1 MGALGQGALA
11 AQFVPR
17 VAVELRPTL
26 AKLYA
31 ANSSASVIVGDITE
45 FETIKK
51 VYEAHPKSAT
61 ISAGISCQP
70 YSKLGDEKSGRDS
83 RASTL
88 PATLA
93 AAHYLR
99 AVVVIL
105 ECVAPAGEDAYVRWH
120 VEQFCRR
127 TNFSCSEIVIDLQ
140 EVWPCKRKRW
150 WCVLSALGKL
160 ELQSFFPMKDLE
172 SIRHVMPSIKAWPKH
187 EESQLR
193 LTPIETEA
201 FAGVSGTPSSYCIN
215 LKSVL
220 PCALHAWGAQL
231 TPCPC
236 GCREVPFS
244 RDRLVNRGLYGVLAL
259 SKDSTATHEGA
270 RYRHLHPAEAAALC
284 GLDPVLTWDP
294 HQRLVLGAIGQLASP
309 LQAFWVCMQVQ
320 QLFQVAQFGETCIRL
335 RKAFGLYRAWLLAR
349 AEMVWENE
357 NQKVL
362 PSPTLEQAQMWKPV
376 VTARIDQLVNADRN
390 IEQCADQIANVQ
402 VELQKKSLPL
412 GLEQVEAVGEEW
424 LKSVEDLTS
433 MQVAIPSPPS
443 ESSKE
448 LESVRSPT
456 SVVSS
461 AASETIVIKITTQVG
476 EQPVVTAAYT
486 GITVQQIVEAEMSI
500 GDWHSSHSK
509 IVICDEDGN
518 VMSPK
523 SPVMHDVHLFVEES
537 VTEDMVDCGN
547 ENPIPS
553 LCNNQI
559 GKDEHAIGSSYASPL
574 TQLKGQAFLRLK
586 PPQVSSESQVQS
598 LRAQKQLAT
607 DRCVML
613 DHQGMIWGDDEI
625 VWHLQRIQGTCKK
638 EMLDQEMN
646 DEIPAWIDPLL
657 FQGWVFHND
666 VCEVKQWHKSRDN
679 PSLFFTVAIN
689 QSHWI
694 PVIFRIQDKVF
705 SISFLQTWPVD
716 LQFVKQVANILT
728 ESFECT
734 SCAMHPV
741 QIPSVPESCGTAA
754 ILFLEE
760 FLLVSPTPEHID
772 YPEMHSH
779 YRAMFCEALKTCTPG
794 GRGFYLESPRGK

>member
-1 MGALGQGALA
+1 M
-11 AQFVPR
+11 
-17 VAVELRPTL
+17 
-26 AKLYA
+26 
-31 ANSSASVIVGDITE
+31 
-45 FETIKK
+45 
-51 VYEAHPKSAT
+51 
-61 ISAGISCQP
+61 
-70 YSKLGDEKSGRDS
+70 
-83 RASTL
+83 
-88 PATLA
+88 
-93 AAHYLR
+93 
-99 AVVVIL
+99 
-105 ECVAPAGEDAYVRWH
+105 
-120 VEQFCRR
+120 
-127 TNFSCSEIVIDLQ
+127 
-140 EVWPCKRKRW
+140 
-150 WCVLSALGKL
+150 
-160 ELQSFFPMKDLE
+160 
-172 SIRHVMPSIKAWPKH
+172 
-187 EESQLR
+187 
-193 LTPIETEA
+193 
-201 FAGVSGTPSSYCIN
+201 
-215 LKSVL
+215 
-220 PCALHAWGAQL
+220 
-231 TPCPC
+231 
-236 GCREVPFS
+236 
-244 RDRLVNRGLYGVLAL
+244 
-259 SKDSTATHEGA
+259 
-270 RYRHLHPAEAAALC
+270 
-284 GLDPVLTWDP
+284 
-294 HQRLVLGAIGQLASP
+294 
-309 LQAFWVCMQVQ
+309 
-320 QLFQVAQFGETCIRL
+320 
-335 RKAFGLYRAWLLAR
+335 YRAWLLAR

-362 PSPTLEQAQMWKPV
+362 PFPTLEQAQMWKPV

-390 IEQCADQIANVQ
+390 IEQCADQIASVQ
-402 VELQKKSLPL
+402 AELQKKSLPL

-433 MQVAIPSPPS
+433 TQVAIPSPPS

-461 AASETIVIKITTQVG
+461 AASEIIVIKITTQVG
-476 EQPVVTAAYT
+476 EQPVVTAAYA

-500 GDWHSSHSK
+500 GDWHGSHSK

-523 SPVMHDVHLFVEES
+523 SPVMHDVHFFVEES
-537 VTEDMVDCGN
+537 VTDDLVDCGN

-553 LCNNQI
+553 LCSNQI
-559 GKDEHAIGSSYASPL
+559 GKEEHSIGSSYASPL

-625 VWHLQRIQGTCKK
+625 VWHLQRIQDTCKK

-666 VCEVKQWHKSRDN
+666 VCEVKQWHKSRDT

-689 QSHWI
+689 QSRWI

-716 LQFVKQVANILT
+716 LQFVKQVANSLT
-728 ESFECT
+728 EAFECT

-779 YRAMFCEALKTCTPG
+779 YRAMFCEALKKCTLASHPWMWGAGKDEVTQAQDELMSVLKAHGVPQEEIRSRAQKAVSVIGAQPIITACQGKTPWRSLKALGNNSNFKFVLPDELQIQIQARAGKDAIGNPG
-794 GRGFYLESPRGK
+794 KKGKGQKGSSKEPPIEIDPSKLSLPEGLFCCEEAVVPQIAHQQIGPVAEGVAIMTALEAEPYLRASKVVSTNPLAILVLNAPSAKLCTTLMHMPVTVPARCVINQEPLLIEATLVQLGSKKIERAAKKSHADFEAVQVATLKFVVYRDEAPSHGNNLDKDQ